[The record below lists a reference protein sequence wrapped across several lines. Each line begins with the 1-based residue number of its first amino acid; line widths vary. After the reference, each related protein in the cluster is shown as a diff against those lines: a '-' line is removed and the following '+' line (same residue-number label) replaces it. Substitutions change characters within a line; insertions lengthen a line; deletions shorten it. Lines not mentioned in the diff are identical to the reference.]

1 MKETIQLIK
10 TDGSVLFEHTQQDN
24 SIIKTLN
31 EFIFVQ
37 NHKDLSN
44 IDLSN
49 QNLEDLDFYKI
60 DFTNANFKSAN
71 LKNVTFDFANLLRAN
86 FSNVRMVNSSFRY
99 AYLSIA
105 NLDNTNLRNA
115 DLYAANL
122 MEADLTGANLSVAN
136 LRDADL
142 TGANLSA
149 ANLRDANLNAANLDN
164 TNLRGANLIGADLRG
179 ANLSATNLMEA
190 DLRGANLYAAN
201 LVDADLRDVIINEK
215 TRFFALQCP
224 SEGAFIGWKKAGT
237 KIVKLLIPK
246 DAKRSSST
254 TLKCRCSKA
263 KVLDIQNL
271 DGSKYCSSQVSS
283 DFNSKFIYEVGKTV
297 KVPDFDEDRWE
308 ECSSGIHFFISR
320 EIAKIY

>member
-49 QNLEDLDFYKI
+49 QNLEDLNFYKI

-122 MEADLTGANLSVAN
+122 MEADLIGANLSAAN
-136 LRDADL
+136 LREADL

-149 ANLRDANLNAANLDN
+149 ANLR
-164 TNLRGANLIGADLRG
+164 R
-179 ANLSATNLMEA
+179 A

-237 KIVKLLIPK
+237 KIIKLLIPK

-271 DGSKYCSSQVSS
+271 DGSKHCSSQVSS

>member
-49 QNLEDLDFYKI
+49 QNLEDLNFDNI

-105 NLDNTNLRNA
+105 NLDNTNLRGA

-122 MEADLTGANLSVAN
+122 MEADLTGANLYAANLRGAN

-142 TGANLSA
+142 YD
-149 ANLRDANLNAANLDN
+149 ANLRE
-164 TNLRGANLIGADLRG
+164 ADLS
-179 ANLSATNLMEA
+179 NA

-271 DGSKYCSSQVSS
+271 DGSKHCSSQVPS

-297 KVPDFDEDRWE
+297 KVPDFDENRWE